1 MINRVF
7 FRVARGDVFDNEIG
21 AADCL
26 MAKNYPYEVIILC
39 VLAKGMDCSGK
50 ITESTG
56 VIPVEMSPITMFN
69 SLVNLDFSNINE
81 SQCRML

>member
-1 MINRVF
+1 
-7 FRVARGDVFDNEIG
+7 
-21 AADCL
+21 

-56 VIPVEMSPITMFN
+56 VFPVEMSQHMMFN
-69 SLVNLDFSNINE
+69 SLVNLDLSNIE
-81 SQCRML
+81 SQYRMLWQIVLSSTEVVSFFKRLS